1 MNEVIRTERGWAG
14 HFISASR
21 CRFRRNTLLECGE
34 KRIVVSTVGAWE
46 NGEPIGYNSYYE
58 TKAFHAH
65 NDGIYWDADIT
76 KQVHFK
82 SKWQVAT
89 LSETS
94 DAEANEMHETV
105 VAELTER
112 LRKGN
117 TP

>member
-1 MNEVIRTERGWAG
+1 MSKVKRTERGWGG
-14 HFISASR
+14 HFISATR

-34 KRIVVSTVGAWE
+34 KRIVVSTVGAWD

-65 NDGIYWDADIT
+65 NDGIYWDANT
-76 KQVHFK
+76 SKEVHFK
-82 SKWQVAT
+82 SKWHVTT

-94 DAEANEMHETV
+94 DAEANAMHEAV
-105 VAELTER
+105 VSELSER
-112 LRKGN
+112 LQKRN